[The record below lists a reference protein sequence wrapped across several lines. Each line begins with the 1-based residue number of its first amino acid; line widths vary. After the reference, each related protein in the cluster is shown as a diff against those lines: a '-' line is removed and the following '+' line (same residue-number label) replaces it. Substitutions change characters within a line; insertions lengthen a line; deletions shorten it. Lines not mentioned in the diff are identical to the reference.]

1 MSLKGIRLK
10 SNLWHLESMVAGIL
24 CTSVVANMKAAC
36 GGGSSSVFKSAL
48 KAAVES
54 MCTSS
59 MMYILYLPRVGTY
72 LTLSRS
78 SRTLSTPVLDAPSI
92 SKTSTDEP
100 EAMVLH
106 DSQLLHGVG
115 VGPSA
120 QLRHLA
126 RILAAVVLP
135 TPLGPEK
142 R

>member
-1 MSLKGIRLK
+1 MAVRGRRLK

-72 LTLSRS
+72 RTLSRS
-78 SRTLSTPVLDAPSI
+78 SRTLSTPAVGGPSI
-92 SKTSTDEP
+92 LKTSTDEP

-106 DSQLLHGVG
+106 DSHLLPGVG
-115 VGPSA
+115 GGPSA
-120 QLRHLA
+120 QVR
-126 RILAAVVLP
+126 
-135 TPLGPEK
+135 
-142 R
+142 